1 MVGAVD
7 PEGSDFEN
15 MFIQAKSNDTEGFSL
30 GIGSFQEERLD
41 LVGRGRGGDVDV
53 GVGALKESIANA
65 PACIDGHVASLNKL
79 LNNFFCRRVTDH
91 FFGSG
96 DRRVR

>member
-7 PEGSDFEN
+7 PEGGDFEN

-30 GIGSFQEERLD
+30 GIRSFREERLD
-41 LVGRGRGGDVDV
+41 LVGRGRGGDIDV
-53 GVGALKESIANA
+53 GVGTLKESIANA

-96 DRRVR
+96 ERRVR